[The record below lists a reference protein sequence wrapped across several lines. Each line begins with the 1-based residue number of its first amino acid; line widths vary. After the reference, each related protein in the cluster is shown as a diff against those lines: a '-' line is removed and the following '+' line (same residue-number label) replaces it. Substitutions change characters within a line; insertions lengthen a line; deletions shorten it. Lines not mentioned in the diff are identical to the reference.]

1 MNQSTLN
8 RLISINRQVCS
19 IIDKSKINIDI
30 DCKEQVTIL
39 FDVIREFIEHTIQI
53 KRKKVDFITENYN
66 LIRHKSKRDE
76 MAIYINQI
84 QQLNELLVEVA
95 KLFNRVIELSK

>member
-19 IIDKSKINIDI
+19 IIDKSKTNIDI

-39 FDVIREFIEHTIQI
+39 FDVIREFIEHTIQL
-53 KRKKVDFITENYN
+53 KRKKIDFITENYN

-76 MAIYINQI
+76 MSIYVTEIQELNQ
-84 QQLNELLVEVA
+84 LLTEISKV
-95 KLFNRVIELSK
+95 FNRVIELSK

>member
-19 IIDKSKINIDI
+19 IIDKSKTNIDI

-39 FDVIREFIEHTIQI
+39 FSVIKDYIEHTIQI

>member
-19 IIDKSKINIDI
+19 IIDKSKTNIDI

-39 FDVIREFIEHTIQI
+39 FDVIKDYIEHTIQI
-53 KRKKVDFITENYN
+53 KRKKIDFITENYN

-76 MAIYINQI
+76 MAIYVNEIQELNQL
-84 QQLNELLVEVA
+84 LNEIA
-95 KLFNRVIELSK
+95 QTFNRVIEISK